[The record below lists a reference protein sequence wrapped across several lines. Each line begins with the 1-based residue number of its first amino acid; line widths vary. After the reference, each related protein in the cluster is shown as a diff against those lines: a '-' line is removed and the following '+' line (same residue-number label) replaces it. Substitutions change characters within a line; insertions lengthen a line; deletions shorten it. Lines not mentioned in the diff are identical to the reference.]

1 MDSIKENKSYE
12 NPKFPNSNYIIAEII
27 FFIRYQ
33 HAVMLDDILNRRTLL
48 SYSMKDWNEDLINII
63 CDIFKEEL
71 DWTEEDKVNQIK
83 NYRKNW
89 DLMHSWE

>member
-1 MDSIKENKSYE
+1 
-12 NPKFPNSNYIIAEII
+12 
-27 FFIRYQ
+27 
-33 HAVMLDDILNRRTLL
+33 
-48 SYSMKDWNEDLINII
+48 MKDWNENLINIL
-63 CDIFKEEL
+63 CDIFAKEL